1 MTIINYQNKRFLIVD
16 PIKPSRD
23 SLKQLAQDLN
33 ASRIDTSFYPNDVI
47 HMCENIDYDV
57 IFLGYDLGLEQK
69 NGQQLL
75 EELRVNKI
83 ISRQCVVIIVTAE
96 NSQAMVLAALEHKPD
111 DYLTKPYNFKQLT
124 LRLERCFHKKHNMN
138 KIYKA
143 LDDKRHSTVIELCQE
158 TIKQGTPY
166 RLECL
171 GIQSRQYFDLG
182 EFSKAK
188 KIYLSHQDT
197 PNCEWACMGLGKIAL
212 LEHEYQLA
220 SEIFEKL
227 ITNSPHYLSAYD
239 WLAQAFKHV
248 GEIKKSEATLEQA
261 LSLSPRSVVRLQ
273 DYATYCL
280 QNKNYE
286 KATQAL
292 LKAHELAYNSIHHRP
307 ENALILAQSLS
318 EYSDGIPVSEAKRL
332 NNKAFKAL
340 ALMTKEFNQIGL
352 KIQSNLLSALL
363 FKNTKELTLS
373 KNMME
378 QAKKSLVKQQETIPP
393 NNLIAICK
401 SLFKLNETQIAHKLI
416 NLVVERYS
424 DDIIIM
430 TEIDK
435 LIDDSVDN
443 EEKSKAEQAL
453 NSALS
458 SYKNKN
464 PSLAITKLKKAQTC
478 FPNHFGLKLTLLQ
491 ILLNNYEEEPNQEK
505 QRQAVNEHISSFN
518 NISEGHCLYSRFR
531 KLKEKYTE
539 LAG

>member
-1 MTIINYQNKRFLIVD
+1 
-16 PIKPSRD
+16 
-23 SLKQLAQDLN
+23 
-33 ASRIDTSFYPNDVI
+33 
-47 HMCENIDYDV
+47 
-57 IFLGYDLGLEQK
+57 
-69 NGQQLL
+69 
-75 EELRVNKI
+75 
-83 ISRQCVVIIVTAE
+83 
-96 NSQAMVLAALEHKPD
+96 
-111 DYLTKPYNFKQLT
+111 
-124 LRLERCFHKKHNMN
+124 MN

-143 LDDKRHSTVIELCQE
+143 LDDKKHNTVIELCQE

-188 KIYLSHQDT
+188 KIYLSHQNT

-261 LSLSPRSVVRLQ
+261 LTLSPRSVVRLQ

-464 PSLAITKLKKAQTC
+464 PSLAITKLKKAQTS

-491 ILLNNYEEEPNQEK
+491 ILLKNYQEEPNQEN

-518 NISEGHCLYSRFR
+518 NISEGHCLYSRFK